1 MTSSCDLIEVKETN
15 TMANKPINP
24 IIAEREDM
32 IGRPNSG
39 PVSARKSDRVKDAA
53 SGLSGGWK
61 FLIWVALLGLTGAAG
76 LGWLEYQHL
85 FEKHQ
90 SLLQRFDALESRLSS
105 TDESVTQSGAALQV
119 KISRQGDDIAKHW
132 SEIKKLW
139 GVTNDINKGKID
151 KNRADVA
158 FLSSQLT
165 PLKASVK
172 KDSKI
177 IDSLGES
184 YLGFSA
190 DLDAANENLRTY
202 VDSLNS
208 VQKSLAT
215 TKAQIK
221 NNAEAVESMD
231 AFRRQIN
238 QKIYVLEQGYS
249 PTSGSAARPSN

>member
-1 MTSSCDLIEVKETN
+1 
-15 TMANKPINP
+15 MANKPIDP
-24 IIAEREDM
+24 IVAERDDM

-39 PVSARKSDRVKDAA
+39 TASTRKAGQVKDSAA
-53 SGLSGGWK
+53 GMSGGWK
-61 FLIWVALLGLTGAAG
+61 FLIWIALFGLAGATGF
-76 LGWLEYQHL
+76 GWVEYQHL
-85 FEKHQ
+85 VEKHE

-119 KISRQGDDIAKHW
+119 KISRQGDDIAMHW

-158 FLSSQLT
+158 FLSGQLT

-177 IDSLGES
+177 IGSLGES

-190 DLDAANENLRTY
+190 DLDAANENLRSY

-208 VQKSLAT
+208 IQKSLAS

-221 NNAEAVESMD
+221 NNAEAVESME

-238 QKIYVLEQGYS
+238 QKIYALERGYS
-249 PTSGSAARPSN
+249 PASDSAVSPSN

>member
-15 TMANKPINP
+15 IMANKPINP
-24 IIAEREDM
+24 IVAEREDM

-39 PVSARKSDRVKDAA
+39 PASARKSDRVKDAA

-61 FLIWVALLGLTGAAG
+61 FLIWIALLGLTGAAG

-85 FEKHQ
+85 AEKHR

-221 NNAEAVESMD
+221 NNAEAVESME

>member
-15 TMANKPINP
+15 IMANKPINP
-24 IIAEREDM
+24 IVAEREDM

-39 PVSARKSDRVKDAA
+39 PASARKSDRVKDAA

-61 FLIWVALLGLTGAAG
+61 FLIWIALLGLTGAAG

-85 FEKHQ
+85 AEKHQ

-105 TDESVTQSGAALQV
+105 TDESVTQSGAALQI

-184 YLGFSA
+184 YLGFNA

-215 TKAQIK
+215 AKAQIK
-221 NNAEAVESMD
+221 NNAEAVESME

>member
-1 MTSSCDLIEVKETN
+1 
-15 TMANKPINP
+15 MANKPINP
-24 IIAEREDM
+24 IVAEREDM
-32 IGRPNSG
+32 IARPNSG
-39 PVSARKSDRVKDAA
+39 PASARKSDRVRDTA

-61 FLIWVALLGLTGAAG
+61 FLIWLALLGLIGATGLA
-76 LGWLEYQHL
+76 WLEYQHL
-85 FEKHQ
+85 VGKHQ

-105 TDESVTQSGAALQV
+105 TDESVTQSGAALQI
-119 KISRQGDDIAKHW
+119 KISRQGDDLAKHW

-165 PLKASVK
+165 PLKAAVK

-202 VDSLNS
+202 ADSLNS
-208 VQKSLAT
+208 SQKSLET

-221 NNAEAVESMD
+221 NNAEAVESMEV
-231 AFRRQIN
+231 FRRQIN
-238 QKIYVLEQGYS
+238 QKIYALEQGYS
-249 PTSGSAARPSN
+249 PISDSTARPSN

>member
-132 SEIKKLW
+132 I
-139 GVTNDINKGKID
+139 VTH
-151 KNRADVA
+151 
-158 FLSSQLT
+158 
-165 PLKASVK
+165 PC
-172 KDSKI
+172 
-177 IDSLGES
+177 
-184 YLGFSA
+184 
-190 DLDAANENLRTY
+190 
-202 VDSLNS
+202 
-208 VQKSLAT
+208 
-215 TKAQIK
+215 
-221 NNAEAVESMD
+221 
-231 AFRRQIN
+231 
-238 QKIYVLEQGYS
+238 
-249 PTSGSAARPSN
+249 